1 VIGSLPCSDH
11 FSASLE
17 PCFRHPR
24 HTLSRKPDCLT
35 GKKAFCGM
43 EQKRFVAVS
52 SRFGN
57 ITAPA
62 LPQSNLIEVTLFEL
76 IAQR

>member
-1 VIGSLPCSDH
+1 L
-11 FSASLE
+11 
-17 PCFRHPR
+17 
-24 HTLSRKPDCLT
+24 LSPSSTYAQPQTGCLT